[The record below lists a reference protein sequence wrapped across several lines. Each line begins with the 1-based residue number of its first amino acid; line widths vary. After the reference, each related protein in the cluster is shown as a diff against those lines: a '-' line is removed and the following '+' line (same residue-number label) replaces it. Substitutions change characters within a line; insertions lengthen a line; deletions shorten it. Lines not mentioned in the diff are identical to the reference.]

1 MDEMNRDRRDQA
13 RWFVLLA
20 IMAGAIYLCWLMLL
34 PFIGVLLW
42 ASVLAIAFEPVH
54 RRLLARTRRPELSAA
69 LSCLI
74 IVLIIGVPLGLISW
88 AVIHQL
94 TPAISNLQAGLS
106 NLLDPNSP
114 LTGPTARW
122 LNQYVDIENL
132 RTQATEQ
139 LGEAGKWL
147 AGRTLGIV
155 GGVLTVLVQTL
166 FVLFVMYYL
175 FRDGKQVRDALSSVI
190 PLRHRQTYEL
200 FVRTRE
206 VISASL
212 YGVLV
217 IAVIQGALGGVA
229 FWALGLPSA
238 IVWGVIMVFLSLIP
252 VAGAFVVWVPAAIF
266 LAVGGAWIKAII
278 LTLWGSIVI
287 GLVDNFLRPKLVG
300 ERAKLHELF
309 IFFAVLG
316 GLQVFGLLGIVI
328 GPVVL
333 AIALALF
340 DALRM
345 PKPAEQSASRL
356 SLPPN
361 LAAEAAHR
369 YAGTAQ
375 SPADQKDSR
384 LPPGP
389 PPQTLDEKVG
399 DPHSSRLSVPTDDST

>member
-1 MDEMNRDRRDQA
+1 MDELTKDRRDQA

-42 ASVLAIAFEPVH
+42 ASVLTVAFEPLYD
-54 RRLLARTRRPELSAA
+54 RLLHRIKKPELAAA
-69 LSCLI
+69 LTCLLVI
-74 IVLIIGVPLGLISW
+74 LIIGVPLALISW
-88 AVIHQL
+88 AIIHEL
-94 TPAISNLQAGLS
+94 TPAISDLQGGIAQA
-106 NLLDPNSP
+106 LDPNSE
-114 LTGPTARW
+114 LTGPTVRW
-122 LNQYVDIENL
+122 LGEHMDLAKV
-132 RTQATEQ
+132 RAQATEQ
-139 LGEAGKWL
+139 LGEAGSWL

-155 GGVLTVLVQTL
+155 GGVLTVLIQTL

-175 FRDGKQVRDALSSVI
+175 FRDGKQVREALSSVI
-190 PLRHRQTYEL
+190 PLRNRQTYEI
-200 FVRTRE
+200 FMRTRE

-217 IAVIQGALGGVA
+217 IAVIQGALGGLA

-238 IVWGVIMVFLSLIP
+238 IVWGLVMVFLSLIP
-252 VAGAFVVWVPAAIF
+252 MAGAFIVWVPAAIF
-266 LAVGGAWIKAII
+266 LAVGGSWIKALL

-316 GLQVFGLLGIVI
+316 GLQLFGLLGIVL

-340 DALRM
+340 AALRQQT
-345 PKPAEQSASRL
+345 PNEAPTTRL
-356 SLPPN
+356 ILPPD
-361 LAAEAAHR
+361 LAAAASAAKAAR
-369 YAGTAQ
+369 SDDTIPP
-375 SPADQKDSR
+375 SPP
-384 LPPGP
+384 LIIP
-389 PPQTLDEKVG
+389 
-399 DPHSSRLSVPTDDST
+399 

>member
-1 MDEMNRDRRDQA
+1 MDELTKDRRDQA

-42 ASVLAIAFEPVH
+42 ASVLTVAFEPLYD
-54 RRLLARTRRPELSAA
+54 RLLHRIKKPELAAA
-69 LSCLI
+69 LTCLLVI
-74 IVLIIGVPLGLISW
+74 LIIGVPLALISW
-88 AVIHQL
+88 AIIHEL
-94 TPAISNLQAGLS
+94 TPAISDLQGGIAQA
-106 NLLDPNSP
+106 LDPNSE
-114 LTGPTARW
+114 LTGPTVRW
-122 LNQYVDIENL
+122 LGEHMDLAKV
-132 RTQATEQ
+132 RAQATEQ
-139 LGEAGKWL
+139 LGEAGSWL

-155 GGVLTVLVQTL
+155 GGVLTVLIQTL

-175 FRDGKQVRDALSSVI
+175 FRDGKQVREALSSVI
-190 PLRHRQTYEL
+190 PLRNRQTYEI
-200 FVRTRE
+200 FMRTRE

-238 IVWGVIMVFLSLIP
+238 IVWGLVMVFLSLIP
-252 VAGAFVVWVPAAIF
+252 MAGAFIVWVPAAIF
-266 LAVGGAWIKAII
+266 LAVGGSWVKALL

-316 GLQVFGLLGIVI
+316 GLQVFGILGIVL

-340 DALRM
+340 AALRQST
-345 PKPAEQSASRL
+345 PAEHPTTRL
-356 SLPPN
+356 ILPPDLRSPERP
-361 LAAEAAHR
+361 LA
-369 YAGTAQ
+369 GLLTPTT
-375 SPADQKDSR
+375 S
-384 LPPGP
+384 P
-389 PPQTLDEKVG
+389 PPSPPPVG
-399 DPHSSRLSVPTDDST
+399 

>member
-1 MDEMNRDRRDQA
+1 MDNLSKDRRDQA

-42 ASVLAIAFEPVH
+42 AGVLTVAFQPLYD
-54 RRLLARTRRPELSAA
+54 RLSAKTGKPELSAG
-69 LSCLI
+69 LTCMLV
-74 IVLIIGVPLGLISW
+74 VLIIGVPLGLISW
-88 AVIHQL
+88 AIVHEL
-94 TPAISNLQAGLS
+94 TPAISDMQGGIAQ
-106 NLLDPNSP
+106 LLDPNAE
-114 LTGPTARW
+114 LTGPTVRW
-122 LNQYVDIENL
+122 LGEHIDL
-132 RTQATEQ
+132 DRARAQANEQ
-139 LGEAGKWL
+139 LGEAGSWL
-147 AGRTLGIV
+147 AGRTIGIV
-155 GGVLTVLVQTL
+155 GGVLAVLVQTL

-175 FRDGKQVRDALSSVI
+175 FRDGKQVREALSSVI
-190 PLRHRQTYEL
+190 PLRNRQTYEL
-200 FVRTRE
+200 FMRTRE

-238 IVWGVIMVFLSLIP
+238 IVWGLVMVFLSLIP
-252 VAGAFVVWVPAAIF
+252 MAGAFIVWVPAAIF
-266 LAVGGAWIKAII
+266 LAVGGSWIKALL

-316 GLQVFGLLGIVI
+316 GLQVFGILGIVL

-340 DALRM
+340 AALRQST
-345 PKPAEQSASRL
+345 PAEHPTTRL
-356 SLPPN
+356 ILPPDLRSPERP
-361 LAAEAAHR
+361 LAGIPTPTSPPTAPPAA
-369 YAGTAQ
+369 
-375 SPADQKDSR
+375 
-384 LPPGP
+384 PPTP
-389 PPQTLDEKVG
+389 VD
-399 DPHSSRLSVPTDDST
+399 